1 MTAWLPWLPVAGGTS
16 LGVGLGPASPVP
28 RVLRS
33 RASLPPP
40 ARTLASSPLV
50 ARKFRKTVERQ
61 TPCRVPNHASPWKAG
76 VFFFLEV
83 TLICLTLADC
93 SGMKSSCFFCPHA
106 GEQRQK
112 NSSGSFSKG
121 RWCLTGRSQGL
132 AARQLHVGL
141 LDLPRWT
148 RGGLVKQQK
157 SASPLGFL
165 ETQKAAAA
173 SAPGGATPQYLLPRG
188 GRHHPV
194 P

>member
-1 MTAWLPWLPVAGGTS
+1 M
-16 LGVGLGPASPVP
+16 
-28 RVLRS
+28 
-33 RASLPPP
+33 
-40 ARTLASSPLV
+40 
-50 ARKFRKTVERQ
+50 
-61 TPCRVPNHASPWKAG
+61 
-76 VFFFLEV
+76 FFFLEV

-93 SGMKSSCFFCPHA
+93 SGMKSSLFCPHA

-121 RWCLTGRSQGL
+121 RWCLTGQSQGL

-148 RGGLVKQQK
+148 RGGLVQQQK

-173 SAPGGATPQYLLPRG
+173 SAPGGPHRSTSCLEAAGITQCLEGASHSYCKWAQKTTQGKENTPRRDSSQQLGGLL
-188 GRHHPV
+188 
-194 P
+194 